1 MLAAIVAVLALSDP
15 ATVQVEGLKF
25 DPASI
30 QKAASQVEVKVMEG
44 GEAVTYKGAPLR
56 SLLADRLKGPNAM
69 ADLRGLADSV
79 LVVRA
84 SDDYQ
89 AALSAAE
96 VAMDESGQKYLLA
109 TERNGKPLD
118 PKQGVVKLI
127 VPGDPQHV
135 RWVRMVSGVDL
146 VRMPKAKPKP

>member
-1 MLAAIVAVLALSDP
+1 MLAAIVVVALAMSDP
-15 ATVQVEGLKF
+15 ATVQVESLKF
-25 DPASI
+25 EPASI
-30 QKAASQVEVKVMEG
+30 QKASQVEVKVMEEN
-44 GEAVTYKGAPLR
+44 EAVTYKGVPLR

-69 ADLRGLADSV
+69 ADLRNLADSV

-127 VPGDPQHV
+127 VPGDPKHV

-146 VRMPKAKPKP
+146 ARMPKAKGKP

>member
-1 MLAAIVAVLALSDP
+1 MLAAIALVLALSDP
-15 ATVQVEGLKF
+15 STVQVESLKF
-25 DPASI
+25 DPAAI
-30 QKAASQVEVKVMEG
+30 LKASTIEVKVMER
-44 GEAVTYKGAPLR
+44 GEAVIYKGVPLR

-89 AALSAAE
+89 AAISAAE

-109 TERNGKPLD
+109 TQRDGKPLD
-118 PKQGVVKLI
+118 DKQGPVKLL

-135 RWVRMVSGVDL
+135 RWVRMISAVDL
-146 VRMPKAKPKP
+146 VKMPKPKKA

>member
-1 MLAAIVAVLALSDP
+1 MFAAIVVLLSLSDP

-30 QKAASQVEVKVMEG
+30 QKASQVEVKVMEG
-44 GEAVTYKGAPLR
+44 GEAVTYKGVPLR

-69 ADLRGLADSV
+69 ADLRNLADSV

-89 AALSAAE
+89 AAISAAE

-118 PKQGVVKLI
+118 PKQGVVKLV

-146 VRMPKAKPKP
+146 VRMPKAKAKP

>member
-1 MLAAIVAVLALSDP
+1 MFAAIVVVLALSDP
-15 ATVQVEGLKF
+15 ATVQVERLKF

-30 QKAASQVEVKVMEG
+30 QKASQVELKVTEG
-44 GEAVTYKGAPLR
+44 GEAVTYKGVPLR

-69 ADLRGLADSV
+69 ADLRNLADSV

-89 AALSAAE
+89 AAISAAE

-146 VRMPKAKPKP
+146 VRMPKAKP

>member
-15 ATVQVEGLKF
+15 ATVQVESLKF

-44 GEAVTYKGAPLR
+44 GEAVTYKGVPLR

-69 ADLRGLADSV
+69 ADLRNLADSV